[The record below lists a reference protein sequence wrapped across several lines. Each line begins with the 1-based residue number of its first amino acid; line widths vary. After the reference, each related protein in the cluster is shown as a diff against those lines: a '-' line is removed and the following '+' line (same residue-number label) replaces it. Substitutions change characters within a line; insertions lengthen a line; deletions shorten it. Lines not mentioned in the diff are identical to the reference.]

1 MKSAQLQ
8 VQKLQLQQP
17 DNLIPVLLNN
27 YIDFYTLFF
36 NEDPSDYTKL
46 YPQFQERLD
55 LMASGNKKDPYYLY
69 AQAVI
74 RIQRATIQIKFGHFW
89 DAGWD
94 CRKAFLLLKENRK
107 KYPQFSPNDLWFGA
121 LEAAIGTVPK
131 GYKWLTNL
139 FGMRGSISEGMKKVR
154 NYANSND
161 PLAKQFN
168 AESVFVYT
176 YLLFYLEN
184 QQDEAMD
191 YILQKKLDLVNN
203 HLHAF
208 MAANLAINHKNV
220 ELAKSIVNNRQKSAD
235 YIKLPIWDF
244 LMGFV
249 KLNHLE
255 LNEAIVYFDQF
266 SKTFKGSFYLKDVH
280 QKISWC
286 YFLLGNQQQA
296 EAYRQLVLTKG
307 STISE
312 ADKKALREAK
322 NNYWP
327 NNLLLKAR
335 LLSDGGYQLDALK
348 LLAGKSSNDFSKET
362 DKLEFA
368 YRVARIYDEMG
379 KKEEAIKH
387 YLIAIKIGENR
398 PEYFAARAA
407 LQIGQIY
414 ENRGEIQLAIQYYE
428 RCISMDDHEYKD
440 TLDQRAKSGIA
451 RCKGQ

>member
-1 MKSAQLQ
+1 
-8 VQKLQLQQP
+8 
-17 DNLIPVLLNN
+17 
-27 YIDFYTLFF
+27 
-36 NEDPSDYTKL
+36 
-46 YPQFQERLD
+46 
-55 LMASGNKKDPYYLY
+55 
-69 AQAVI
+69 
-74 RIQRATIQIKFGHFW
+74 
-89 DAGWD
+89 
-94 CRKAFLLLKENRK
+94 LLKENRK

-121 LEAAIGTVPK
+121 LEAGIGTVPK
-131 GYKWLTNL
+131 GYRWLTSL
-139 FGMRGSISEGMKKVR
+139 LGMRGSLTEGMKKVR
-154 NYANSND
+154 NYTNSAD

-176 YLLFYLEN
+176 YLLYYLEN
-184 QQDEAMD
+184 KQDEAMD
-191 YILQKKLDLVNN
+191 FILQKKLDLVNN

-220 ELAKSIVNNRQKSAD
+220 ELAKAIVTNRQKSAD

-255 LNEAIVYFDQF
+255 LTEAIQYFEQF
-266 SKTFKGSFYLKDVH
+266 TKTFKGTFYVKDVH

-286 YFLLGNQQQA
+286 YYLLGNQPQA

-312 ADKKALREAK
+312 ADKKALKEAK

-348 LLAGKSSNDFSKET
+348 LLAGKSSNDFVKES

-387 YLIAIKIGENR
+387 YLMAIKIGENR
-398 PEYFAARAA
+398 PEYFAARSA

-414 ENRGEIQLAIQYYE
+414 EERGEKQLAIQYYE

-440 TLDQRAKSGIA
+440 SLDQRAKSGIA